1 MLFPTFQLS
10 GDRFPQEVGKAF
22 ALVAGGL
29 NALKGALGEACQRLF
44 VIDLFSAHGQNI
56 DAITY
61 CYKPLF
67 CCYHLFTFPEL
78 LLSSIHQQ
86 GDTNMANRITSAD
99 REAAE
104 QIKQKINFLKAGR
117 RNSAVH
123 AEIANLVAAYAAL
136 VGEVA

>member
-22 ALVAGGL
+22 ALFAGGL
-29 NALKGALGEACQRLF
+29 DALKGALGKACQRLF
-44 VIDLFSAHGQNI
+44 VVDLFSAHGRNI

-67 CCYHLFTFPEL
+67 CCYHLFTTPEL

-86 GDTNMANRITSAD
+86 REQNMAKIEFLD
-99 REAAE
+99 GVYLLHIPGREAPMGFFTRE
-104 QIKQKINFLKAGR
+104 
-117 RNSAVH
+117 SAVSF
-123 AEIANLVAAYAAL
+123 AVNNLCLTVEA
-136 VGEVA
+136 